1 MAASKYQAIGI
12 PSKLFINN
20 EYVDS
25 TSNESLTLVNPFDD
39 SIISTNIH
47 AAGRNDVDVAVKAA
61 HRARKEGPWAKF
73 SAAQRQACLLKF
85 ADLVESQADRLA
97 TLESLPSGKPVTA
110 LKMFDIAHMVQVYRY
125 YAGLADKIS
134 GDSYPEDNGVYKIV
148 RYEPLGVCAGI
159 ASWNATFM
167 YIGWKVAPALAAG
180 NCFIFKASEKSPLG
194 ALALG
199 PLFAEAGFPPGVVQ
213 FVSGA
218 QATGE
223 ALASHPDIAKIS
235 FTGSINA
242 GRAIQEL
249 AVRSNLKRVTLELGG
264 KSPAIVF
271 DDATFEPTVQSVGG
285 GFLANSGQICVAASR
300 VLLQETIAEKFI
312 AAVKA
317 VFESAGKSLGSDP
330 LEPSTELGPVV
341 DKGHFDR
348 IMSYIDIGKQ
358 SATLLTGGSRKGGK
372 GQFIEPT
379 IFVNPERDSRIVR
392 EEIFGPV
399 LTIQTFKTEEEAVAL
414 ANDSIYGLAATVY
427 TNDLNRALRISSKL
441 ESGGV
446 SVNSPYLPELNTAFG
461 GSKQSGS
468 GRELGKY
475 GLYEYLEP
483 KSVHI
488 NLNFPPKL

>member
-1 MAASKYQAIGI
+1 MAASKYQGIDI

-20 EYVDS
+20 EFMDS
-25 TSNESLTLVNPFDD
+25 TSTETLTLVNPFDD
-39 SIISTNIH
+39 SIIPTKIQT
-47 AAGRNDVDVAVKAA
+47 AGRKEVDAAVTAA
-61 HRARKEGPWAKF
+61 HRARREGPWGKF
-73 SAAQRQACLLKF
+73 TGAQRQECLLKF
-85 ADLVESQADRLA
+85 ADLVENNADRLA

-134 GDSYPEDNGVYKIV
+134 GDSYPEENGVYKIV

-167 YIGWKVAPALAAG
+167 YIGWKIAPALAAG

-218 QATGE
+218 QTTGE
-223 ALASHPDIAKIS
+223 ALASHPSIAKIS
-235 FTGSINA
+235 FTGSINV

-249 AVRSNLKRVTLELGG
+249 ALKSNLKRVTLELGG

-271 DDATFEPTVQSVGG
+271 DDATFEATVQSVGG
-285 GFLANSGQICVAASR
+285 GFLANSGQICVASSR
-300 VLLQETIAEKFI
+300 VLVQENIADRFT
-312 AAVKA
+312 AAVKGI
-317 VFESAGKSLGSDP
+317 FESASKTLGSDP
-330 LEPSTELGPVV
+330 LDPSTELGPVV
-341 DKGHFDR
+341 DKGQFDR
-348 IMSYIDIGKQ
+348 IMSYVEIGKQ
-358 SATLLTGGSRKGGK
+358 SATLLAGGARKGAK

-379 IFVNPERDSRIVR
+379 IFFNPQKSSRIVR

-399 LTIQTFKTEEEAVAL
+399 LTIQTFKTEEEAIEL
-414 ANDSIYGLAATVY
+414 ANGSVYGLAANIY
-427 TNDLNRALRISSKL
+427 TNDLNRALRVSSKL

-461 GSKQSGS
+461 GTKQSGS

-488 NLNFPPKL
+488 K

>member
-1 MAASKYQAIGI
+1 MAASKYQGIDI
-12 PSKLFINN
+12 PSKLFVNN
-20 EYVDS
+20 EFVDS
-25 TSNESLTLVNPFDD
+25 TSTETLTLVNPFDD
-39 SIISTNIH
+39 SIIPTKIQT
-47 AAGRNDVDVAVKAA
+47 AGRKEVDAAVTAA
-61 HRARKEGPWAKF
+61 HCARREGPWGKF
-73 SAAQRQACLLKF
+73 TGAQRQECLLKF
-85 ADLVESQADRLA
+85 ADLVENNAVRLA

-134 GDSYPEDNGVYKIV
+134 GDSYPEENGVYKIV

-167 YIGWKVAPALAAG
+167 YIGWKIAPALAAG

-218 QATGE
+218 QTTGE
-223 ALASHPDIAKIS
+223 ALASHPGITKIS
-235 FTGSINA
+235 FTGSINV

-249 AVRSNLKRVTLELGG
+249 ALKSNLKRVTLELGG

-271 DDATFEPTVQSVGG
+271 DDATFEATVQSVGG
-285 GFLANSGQICVAASR
+285 GFLANSGQICVASSR
-300 VLLQETIAEKFI
+300 VLVQENIADRFT
-312 AAVKA
+312 AAVKGI
-317 VFESAGKSLGSDP
+317 FESASKTLGSDP
-330 LEPSTELGPVV
+330 LDPSTELGPVV
-341 DKGHFDR
+341 DKGQFDR
-348 IMSYIDIGKQ
+348 IMSYVEIGKQ
-358 SATLLTGGSRKGGK
+358 SATLLAGGVRKGAK

-379 IFVNPERDSRIVR
+379 IFFNPQKSSRIIR

-399 LTIQTFKTEEEAVAL
+399 LTIQTFKTEEEAIEL
-414 ANDSIYGLAATVY
+414 ANDSVYGLAANIY
-427 TNDLNRALRISSKL
+427 TNDLNRALRVSSKL

-461 GSKQSGS
+461 GTKQSGS

>member
-1 MAASKYQAIGI
+1 MASKIQAADI
-12 PSKLFINN
+12 PSKLFIGN
-20 EYVDS
+20 EYVDA
-25 TSNESLTLVNPFDD
+25 TSKETLTLVNPFDD
-39 SIISTNIH
+39 SIIPARIQT
-47 AAGRNDVDVAVKAA
+47 AGREDVDAAVAAA
-61 HRARKEGPWAKF
+61 QRARRQGPWTSF
-73 SAAQRQACLLKF
+73 SGAQRQACLLRF
-85 ADLVESQADRLA
+85 ADLVEKNADRLA
-97 TLESLPSGKPVTA
+97 ALESLPSGKPVTA
-110 LKMFDIAHMVQVYRY
+110 CKMFDIAHMVQVYRY
-125 YAGLADKIS
+125 YAGLADKIN
-134 GDSYPEDNGVYKIV
+134 GDSYPEENGVYKIV
-148 RYEPLGVCAGI
+148 RYEPLGVCAGV

-167 YIGWKVAPALAAG
+167 YVGWKIAPALAAG

-223 ALASHPDIAKIS
+223 ALASHPEIAKIS
-235 FTGSINA
+235 FTGGASA

-249 AVRSNLKRVTLELGG
+249 ALKSNMKRVTLELGG

-271 DDATFEPTVQSVGG
+271 DDASFDPTVQSVGG

-300 VLLQETIAEKFI
+300 VIVQDTIADKFI
-312 AAVKA
+312 AAVKS
-317 VFESAGKSLGSDP
+317 VFESASKSLGSDP
-330 LEPSTELGPVV
+330 QDPSTELGPVV

-348 IMSYIDIGKQ
+348 IMSYVEIGKQ
-358 SATLLTGGSRKGGK
+358 SATLLTGGCRKGAK

-379 IFVNPERDSRIVR
+379 IFVNPRSDSRVLR

-414 ANDSIYGLAATVY
+414 ANDSVYGLAACIY
-427 TNDLNRALRISSKL
+427 TNDLSRALRVSSKL

-446 SVNSPYLPELNTAFG
+446 SVNSPYLPELNTPFG
-461 GSKQSGS
+461 GIKQSGS